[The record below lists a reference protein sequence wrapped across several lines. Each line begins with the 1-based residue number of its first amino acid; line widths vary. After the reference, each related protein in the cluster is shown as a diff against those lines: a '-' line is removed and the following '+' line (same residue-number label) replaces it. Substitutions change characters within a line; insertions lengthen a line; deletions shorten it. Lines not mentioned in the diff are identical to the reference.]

1 MKRSKHTHT
10 PAHTC
15 SSGKTGFEDDD
26 DDDDEGINEVMMG
39 WRVDELVVVV
49 MVDHNVVA
57 DGMVM
62 RKKKWGWCALSSAG
76 ILQLSPLVL
85 K

>member
-1 MKRSKHTHT
+1 M
-10 PAHTC
+10 
-15 SSGKTGFEDDD
+15 
-26 DDDDEGINEVMMG
+26 MMG
-39 WRVDELVVVV
+39 WRVDELVVVVV

-62 RKKKWGWCALSSAG
+62 KKKKWGWCALSSAG